1 MKVALVQLDT
11 RPNNRESNLRRIEQI
26 TANVECDLV
35 VLPEMFATGYN
46 IEAEAVAEQT
56 NGATLE
62 WMKGFAKERG
72 CAIAG
77 TIATK
82 ERGDFFNRFY
92 FCLPDGNHF
101 HYDKRHLFTFAG
113 EEQHFSAGKERVIIE
128 WCGLR
133 ILPLVCYD
141 LRFPA
146 WSYLAGSVD
155 VILYSASWA
164 ASRISAW
171 DTLLPARAVENQAW
185 VVGVNRVGIDHSGTP
200 FCGHSVAYDCMGR
213 KAVEC
218 GERECIEIVEI
229 ERGDIDTFRNKF
241 RAWQDADQI
250 VIR

>member
-11 RPNNRESNLRRIEQI
+11 RPNDRESNLRRIEHL
-26 TANVECDLV
+26 TADVECDLV

-46 IEAEAVAEQT
+46 IDAEAVMEQT
-56 NGATLE
+56 NGTTVE
-62 WMKGFAKERG
+62 WMKSFARERG

-77 TIATK
+77 TVATK
-82 ERGDFFNRFY
+82 ERGECFNRFY
-92 FCLPDGNHF
+92 FCLPDGSLF

-113 EEQHFSAGKERVIIE
+113 EERHFSAGKERVIIE
-128 WCGLR
+128 WCGVR

-141 LRFPA
+141 LRFPS

-171 DTLLPARAVENQAW
+171 DILLPARAVENQAW
-185 VVGVNRVGIDHSGTP
+185 VVGVNRVGSDHSATP
-200 FCGHSVAYDCMGR
+200 FCGHSVAYDFMGR
-213 KAVEC
+213 KMADC
-218 GERECIEIVEI
+218 GEKECIEVVEI
-229 ERGDIDTFRNKF
+229 NRGEIDTFRDKF

>member
-1 MKVALVQLDT
+1 MKVALLQLDT
-11 RPNNRESNLRRIEQI
+11 RPNSRAENLRRIEEL
-26 TANVECDLV
+26 TSGVECDLV

-46 IEAEAVAEQT
+46 IEAEEVAEPSE
-56 NGATLE
+56 GETLE
-62 WMKGFAKERG
+62 WMKGFATKRG

-77 TIATK
+77 TIAVK
-82 ERGDFFNRFY
+82 ERGDFFNRLY
-92 FCLPDGNHF
+92 FCLPDGSHF

-113 EEQHFSAGKERVIIE
+113 EEKHFTAGKERVIIE
-128 WCGLR
+128 WRGVR

-185 VVGVNRVGIDHSGTP
+185 VVGVNRVGTDQVGTP
-200 FCGHSVAYDCMGR
+200 FNGHSAAYDYFGHKM
-213 KAVEC
+213 ADC
-218 GERECIEIVEI
+218 GEGERVEI
-229 ERGDIDTFRNKF
+229 IDIEREKIDSFRDKF

-250 VIR
+250 VIK